1 MKYKKYSVGP
11 YNLHII
17 RTDKF
22 KTVHI
27 QVNFRR
33 PILKE
38 EVTIRNVLASI
49 LLQSTKNYPTNRLLA
64 LECEKLYGVRIWCE
78 SNRIG
83 NYSNISF
90 NLKVLNDKYTEEGN
104 LNKAIELLKEIL
116 FNPNIEDNKFIDKEF
131 EIVKTDIITEIK
143 SIKDNM
149 TKYSLIRL
157 LEEMD
162 SKSPVSYRNYG
173 YLEDLEKINVENLY
187 NYYESVIHS
196 DFVDVIVLGDV
207 DLFDIKKQLMKN
219 MKLKTIKRI
228 KEPIYIEHKK
238 IRKRIKKKL
247 EEEKINQSKLSI
259 SCKLSKLN
267 EFERKY
273 VLSLYSIILGG
284 PGNSKLFNTVR
295 EKHSLAYY
303 INSQPASVDNLLLIY
318 SGIDKDN
325 FPKTLKL
332 IRKEL
337 ELMKKGNFSEEELEA
352 AKKLIITS
360 LESAEDSISKLVD
373 FYYSMELL
381 GSDDI
386 NIRKKK
392 IKTVTKNDIISVAK
406 KVHIDTVFLLEGN
419 NGDEGINN

>member
-22 KTVHI
+22 KSINI

-38 EVTIRNVLASI
+38 EVTIRKVLSSM
-49 LLQSTKNYPTNRLLA
+49 LVQSTKNYPTNRLLA
-64 LECEKLYGVRIWCE
+64 LECEKLYGARIWCE
-78 SNRIG
+78 NNRIG

-104 LNKAIELLKEIL
+104 LEKAIELFKEIL
-116 FNPNIEDNKFIDKEF
+116 FNPNIEDNKFTAKEF
-131 EIVKTDIITEIK
+131 EIVKTDTITEIK

-162 SKSPVSYRNYG
+162 SKSPVSYRIYG
-173 YLEDLEKINVENLY
+173 YLEDLEKINTENLY
-187 NYYESVIHS
+187 SYYESVIHS
-196 DFVDVIVLGDV
+196 DFVEVIVIGDV
-207 DLFDIKKQLMKN
+207 DLIDIKKHLTKN
-219 MKLKTIKRI
+219 LKIKTIKRM
-228 KEPIYIEHKK
+228 KEPIYIEHDK
-238 IRKRIKKKL
+238 IRKRIKKKI
-247 EEEKINQSKLSI
+247 EQETVNQSKLSI
-259 SCKLSKLN
+259 SCKLTKLTD
-267 EFERKY
+267 FEKKY
-273 VLSLYSIILGG
+273 VFSLYSIILGG

-303 INSQPASVDNLLLIY
+303 INSQPLSVDNLLLIY
-318 SGIDKDN
+318 SGINKNN
-325 FPKTLKL
+325 FSKTLRL

-337 ELMKKGNFSEEELEA
+337 DLMKKGDFSEEDLES
-352 AKKLIITS
+352 AKKLIINS
-360 LESAEDSISKLVD
+360 LESAEDSLTKLTD
-373 FYYSMELL
+373 LYYSMELL

-386 NIRKKK
+386 S
-392 IKTVTKNDIISVAK
+392 T
-406 KVHIDTVFLLEGN
+406 
-419 NGDEGINN
+419 